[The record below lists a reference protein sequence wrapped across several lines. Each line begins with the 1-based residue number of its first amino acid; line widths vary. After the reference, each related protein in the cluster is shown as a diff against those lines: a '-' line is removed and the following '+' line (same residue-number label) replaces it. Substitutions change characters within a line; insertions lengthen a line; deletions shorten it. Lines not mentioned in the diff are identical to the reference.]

1 MAKSLNA
8 SCNVLL
14 ELLQKN
20 GRTSEE
26 GCGECL
32 VGRIFIGV
40 FFKRGSDVFLLS
52 RFLVLSY
59 VLLILFSFVVR
70 VGFLPLSWWFFFC
83 STVDIFILLL
93 RVFMDLRYYSALSG
107 VNVPVDIFFSL
118 ISPQLTSMV
127 IWTTIDI
134 FTGGVPKHASEMN
147 GVRLTNTAQSLFM
160 GTGCTHIP

>member
-32 VGRIFIGV
+32 VGRVAGTLSDGFGIAALFFAGFDGVTVSGFGLYLLVMIGV

-70 VGFLPLSWWFFFC
+70 VGFLPLSWCFFF
-83 STVDIFILLL
+83 LLN
-93 RVFMDLRYYSALSG
+93 RRYFHPA
-107 VNVPVDIFFSL
+107 
-118 ISPQLTSMV
+118 
-127 IWTTIDI
+127 
-134 FTGGVPKHASEMN
+134 A
-147 GVRLTNTAQSLFM
+147 
-160 GTGCTHIP
+160 